1 MTKRRT
7 APQPVQETLPETPQE
22 PSQETPSEQ
31 SEELVLEAPTDTLA
45 EPPAPPVPAQAPLP
59 EAPAKAAKTPAATA
73 PLPASA
79 PVDMDALRAELVRV
93 MGVPK
98 PKGQVPTLVTYSP
111 KGTKVARH
119 ILVDIGEPM
128 LKEAWGIYRANVEGA
143 EAEDF
148 LLIVFDITEREI
160 PRMYRTVAKLSLD

>member
-7 APQPVQETLPETPQE
+7 APQPVQETLPETLLETLQESPQE
-22 PSQETPSEQ
+22 APVG
-31 SEELVLEAPTDTLA
+31 EELVLEAPTDTLA
-45 EPPAPPVPAQAPLP
+45 EPPAPPVPAPIP
-59 EAPAKAAKTPAATA
+59 TEAPAKVAKPSAPA

>member
-7 APQPVQETLPETPQE
+7 APQPVQETLPEAP
-22 PSQETPSEQ
+22 QETPKETPTEQ

-59 EAPAKAAKTPAATA
+59 EAPAKVAKPPAPA

-79 PVDMDALRAELVRV
+79 PVGMDALRAELVRV